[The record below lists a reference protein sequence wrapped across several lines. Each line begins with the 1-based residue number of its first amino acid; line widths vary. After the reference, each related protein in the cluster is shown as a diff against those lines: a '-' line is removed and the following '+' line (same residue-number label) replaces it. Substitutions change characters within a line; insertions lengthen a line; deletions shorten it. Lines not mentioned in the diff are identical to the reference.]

1 MIARVSIL
9 GFGIAAAVAVADQAS
24 KAWALETWFFPPRVI
39 EVTSFFN
46 WVAVWNSGVSFG
58 FLAGHSEMMP
68 YILAGFAAAVALGLA
83 IWLTRA
89 RTLLLTNGLGLV
101 IGGAVGNIIDRV
113 RFHAVVDFID
123 IHVAG
128 YHWPAFN
135 LADSAITIGVCLLLL
150 DSFVRRDD

>member
-1 MIARVSIL
+1 
-9 GFGIAAAVAVADQAS
+9 
-24 KAWALETWFFPPRVI
+24 
-39 EVTSFFN
+39 
-46 WVAVWNSGVSFG
+46 
-58 FLAGHSEMMP
+58 
-68 YILAGFAAAVALGLA
+68 
-83 IWLTRA
+83 
-89 RTLLLTNGLGLV
+89 LLLTNGLGLV
-101 IGGAVGNIIDRV
+101 IGGAVGNIIDRL